1 MINPGVRC
9 DFQRM
14 IENERL
20 EKNSE
25 DHRVVLCSL
34 PKVEDFGKISFKIK
48 IKMVRKPCPE
58 KAARG
63 TACFGK
69 NRRSSV

>member
-1 MINPGVRC
+1 MGVITVHC

-20 EKNSE
+20 EKSSE

-34 PKVEDFGKISFKIK
+34 HKVENFGKISFKI
-48 IKMVRKPCPE
+48 
-58 KAARG
+58 
-63 TACFGK
+63 
-69 NRRSSV
+69 